1 MVAALEDELI
11 CHINVN
17 PVENVTGMDLFF
29 EELRA
34 LPIERRPSLL
44 PLIRH
49 MVYAY
54 PHCFSLVILSL
65 LANDTSPSTKTV
77 NSSLKV
83 LQFLV
88 EMTSDEAMFSVDV
101 LRLLVSEFS
110 KYHWPEANTIEVLDQ
125 WVLLMHRVVGLSAN
139 GTSILYSFFLQEL
152 DRLPLLGR
160 ISFLLSSSFSVPF
173 LMWLSNHS
181 GRGNGVNE
189 CLMIIVT
196 YSYLCDTIKKE
207 EELGLLSGRNRTLLD
222 PFQYLHRSTESLI
235 HILSNL
241 AYSDLVS
248 ILSFLNSFFI
258 VIFHGVSV
266 VKEDVITIIKTVLIA
281 VHEMNMTQYI
291 MTLIHMT
298 LDDPQ
303 SWRLEALAQ
312 IIVSKPMQITL
323 TVPLLN
329 SLMLSES
336 YISLSQKP
344 SYLQNLSVYLF
355 DSSHCLSLFFV
366 SFSAY
371 DYILECLADLVQQSP
386 ASYVLDKVIL
396 SLFQYSVT
404 VPEDNSFDNKIF
416 YVMET
421 IHYCVEV
428 TNPFMAL

>member
-1 MVAALEDELI
+1 MYK
-11 CHINVN
+11 
-17 PVENVTGMDLFF
+17 
-29 EELRA
+29 R
-34 LPIERRPSLL
+34 
-44 PLIRH
+44 
-49 MVYAY
+49 
-54 PHCFSLVILSL
+54 
-65 LANDTSPSTKTV
+65 
-77 NSSLKV
+77 
-83 LQFLV
+83 Q
-88 EMTSDEAMFSVDV
+88 
-101 LRLLVSEFS
+101 
-110 KYHWPEANTIEVLDQ
+110 
-125 WVLLMHRVVGLSAN
+125 
-139 GTSILYSFFLQEL
+139 
-152 DRLPLLGR
+152 
-160 ISFLLSSSFSVPF
+160 
-173 LMWLSNHS
+173 
-181 GRGNGVNE
+181 
-189 CLMIIVT
+189 
-196 YSYLCDTIKKE
+196 
-207 EELGLLSGRNRTLLD
+207 
-222 PFQYLHRSTESLI
+222 
-235 HILSNL
+235 
-241 AYSDLVS
+241 
-248 ILSFLNSFFI
+248 